1 MPGWKAVS
9 VPSGQGGWPGV
20 QDHTENEED
29 AQEMGG
35 QQAQAGTLRKVSR
48 PGLVYPDGQESGVN
62 EQTGQ
67 LRPLDI

>member
-1 MPGWKAVS
+1 M
-9 VPSGQGGWPGV
+9 

-48 PGLVYPDGQESGVN
+48 PWAVYPDGQESGVN
-62 EQTGQ
+62 EQTGR